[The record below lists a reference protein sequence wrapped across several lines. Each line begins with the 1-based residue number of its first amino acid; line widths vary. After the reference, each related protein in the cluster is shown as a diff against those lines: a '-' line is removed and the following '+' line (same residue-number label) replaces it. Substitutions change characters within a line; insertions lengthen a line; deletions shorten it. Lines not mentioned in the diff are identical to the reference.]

1 MVENILVLIL
11 NVARLSDCFLVIFD
25 NFCMERT
32 WIRESTFLYREGGYE
47 HVEGGGG
54 AEILCVCSEGFEK
67 SVRSRGRA

>member
-11 NVARLSDCFLVIFD
+11 NVARLSACFLVIFD

-54 AEILCVCSEGFEK
+54 LKFCVC
-67 SVRSRGRA
+67 VRKALKNR

>member
-47 HVEGGGG
+47 HVEGGG

>member
-1 MVENILVLIL
+1 MENILVLIL

-47 HVEGGGG
+47 DFERGGG
-54 AEILCVCSEGFEK
+54 LKFCVC
-67 SVRSRGRA
+67 VRKALKNR

>member
-67 SVRSRGRA
+67 SVRSGGKA

>member
-1 MVENILVLIL
+1 MENILVLIL

-47 HVEGGGG
+47 HVERGGGG
-54 AEILCVCSEGFEK
+54 LKFCVC
-67 SVRSRGRA
+67 VRKALKNR

>member
-1 MVENILVLIL
+1 MENILVLIL

-47 HVEGGGG
+47 HVEGGG
-54 AEILCVCSEGFEK
+54 LKFCVC
-67 SVRSRGRA
+67 VRKALKNR

>member
-1 MVENILVLIL
+1 MENILVLIL

-47 HVEGGGG
+47 HVERGGG

>member
-47 HVEGGGG
+47 HVEGG

-67 SVRSRGRA
+67 SVRSRGRV

>member
-1 MVENILVLIL
+1 MENILVLIL

-25 NFCMERT
+25 NFCRERT

-47 HVEGGGG
+47 HLERGRG

>member
-1 MVENILVLIL
+1 MENILVLIL

-32 WIRESTFLYREGGYE
+32 WIRESTFLYRERGYE
-47 HVEGGGG
+47 HVERWGG

>member
-47 HVEGGGG
+47 HVEGGG
-54 AEILCVCSEGFEK
+54 LKFCVC
-67 SVRSRGRA
+67 VRKALKNR

>member
-47 HVEGGGG
+47 HVEG

>member
-1 MVENILVLIL
+1 MENILVLIL

-47 HVEGGGG
+47 HVERWGGGG
-54 AEILCVCSEGFEK
+54 
-67 SVRSRGRA
+67 

>member
-1 MVENILVLIL
+1 MENILVLIL

-47 HVEGGGG
+47 HVEREGG
-54 AEILCVCSEGFEK
+54 LKFCVC
-67 SVRSRGRA
+67 VRKALKNR

>member
-47 HVEGGGG
+47 HVEAGGG
-54 AEILCVCSEGFEK
+54 
-67 SVRSRGRA
+67 